1 MSSTGLPKIKSYE
14 KIVDIIRPV
23 CLVKIDP
30 FIIILEQDCSP
41 SWEYR
46 YSLWILLL
54 NIEIFSLRVSRQA
67 SSNSSPFSTQESF
80 RVVIALKERW
90 PRRCL

>member
-30 FIIILEQDCSP
+30 FIIILEQVCSP
-41 SWEYR
+41 S
-46 YSLWILLL
+46 
-54 NIEIFSLRVSRQA
+54 
-67 SSNSSPFSTQESF
+67 
-80 RVVIALKERW
+80 
-90 PRRCL
+90 